1 MAVKKSEL
9 YSSLWESCNQLRGGM
24 DASQYKDYV
33 LVVLFLKYIS
43 DKAKADKDYSLNI
56 PEGCTWEDILA
67 LRYKSNIGERLNEII
82 HQIAEENELTG
93 VIDNADF
100 NDETKLGKGK
110 DKIETLSKL
119 VTAFKKN
126 ALDFSSNRAG
136 DDDILGDAYE
146 YLMKNFASESGKSKG
161 QFYTPGEVSRVMAKV
176 IGIHKDHHENIT
188 IYDPTC
194 GSGSLLLRALSESLH
209 PNNTALFGQE
219 KDINNVGMAKMNM
232 ILHGYEYSE
241 IKQGDT
247 LNNPQFLSSPT
258 TLQTFNY
265 VVANPPFSQKSWLK
279 SAKEN
284 DLFERWGNGVVNSE
298 EGSRTPS
305 SIGVPPEKN
314 GDYAFLLHIIKSMA
328 VTGKGACILPHGVLF
343 RGNAEGEIRKNIVKA
358 GYIKGLIGLPQ
369 NLFYGTGI
377 AACIIILD
385 KQDAAERKGIFMID
399 AKDGFVKDGN
409 MNRLREEDIQR
420 IVDTWEAWVDVPHYA
435 RFVPQEEIEKNDYNL
450 NITRYI
456 EARDTEVVQN
466 IDAHLKGGLPKH
478 DIEQLSDYWEVL
490 PTLKDEL
497 VKEQG
502 NGYYAWA
509 VSREQIDGIIN
520 HNEDYQTQQATLKHH
535 CRTDF
540 MEQWQETIY
549 DLAESSEKPKALI
562 ERMGQSIR
570 NLFGDE
576 NLLVD
581 EYDAYE
587 QLMNYWAETMQDDVY
602 MIMADGWKLNL
613 RPKLKEEKKDKKEK
627 TEKSEKKM
635 VPVVVKSWND
645 LECELLPVEYIVNR
659 FCKSELEVYDELAAS
674 IAFLE
679 NEVDSLMEEND
690 DVFDAKNFEKEKINL
705 ASVKKRAKV
714 TKGEELEH
722 LMEWLDFQSS
732 IKAEKAKLKDA
743 NSKLLSRVKEEYN
756 LLAQNEMRVKNLVKE
771 KWVNAISTRIES
783 ELSRS
788 IEQLKSQ
795 LSAIADRYDQT
806 LPSIDK
812 EVEDYESRVN
822 AHLAQMGFV
831 L

>member
-43 DKAKADKDYSLNI
+43 DKAKADKDYLLNI
-56 PEGCTWEDILA
+56 PEGCFWEDILA

-82 HQIAEENELTG
+82 HQIAEENELSG
-93 VIDNADF
+93 VIDTADF
-100 NDETKLGKGK
+100 NDDAKLGKGK
-110 DKIETLSKL
+110 DKVDTLSKL
-119 VTAFKKN
+119 VTAFTKN

-136 DDDILGDAYE
+136 DDDLLGDAYE

-176 IGIHKDHHENIT
+176 IGIHQDLHENIS

-232 ILHGYEYSE
+232 ILHGYECSD
-241 IKQGDT
+241 IQQGDT

-258 TLQTFNY
+258 ALQTFNY

-284 DLFERWGNGVVNSE
+284 DMFERWGNGVVDME

-328 VTGKGACILPHGVLF
+328 ADGKGACILPHGVLF

-377 AACIIILD
+377 PACIIILD
-385 KQDAAERKGIFMID
+385 KQEASDRKGIFMID

-450 NITRYI
+450 NIPRYI
-456 EARDTEVVQN
+456 EARDTEIVQD

-478 DIEQLSDYWEVL
+478 DIEQLSDYWKAL

-497 VKEQG
+497 VKNQG
-502 NGYYAWA
+502 NGYYTWA

-520 HNEDYQTQQATLKHH
+520 DNEDYQTLQATLKHH

-540 MEQWQETIY
+540 MELWQETIY
-549 DLAESSEKPKALI
+549 GLAESSEKPKDLI

-570 NLFGDE
+570 NLFGE
-576 NLLVD
+576 GNLLVD

-613 RPKLKEEKKDKKEK
+613 RPKLKEDKK
-627 TEKSEKKM
+627 EKKM
-635 VPVVVKSWND
+635 VPVVVKTWND
-645 LECELLPVEYIVNR
+645 LGSDLLPVEYIVNR
-659 FCKSELEVYDELAAS
+659 FCKSELEACDELSAS
-674 IAFLE
+674 IAFME

-705 ASVKKRAKV
+705 ASVKKRVKV

-743 NSKLLSRVKEEYN
+743 NSNLLSRVKEEYE

-788 IEQLKSQ
+788 VEQLKSQ
-795 LSAIADRYDQT
+795 LSAISDRYDQT

-822 AHLAQMGFV
+822 AHLTQMGFV

>member
-43 DKAKADKDYSLNI
+43 DKAKADKDYLLNI
-56 PEGCTWEDILA
+56 PEGCFWEDILA

-82 HQIAEENELTG
+82 HQIAEENDLSG
-93 VIDNADF
+93 VIDTADF
-100 NDETKLGKGK
+100 NDDTKLGKGK
-110 DKIETLSKL
+110 DKVDTLSKL
-119 VTAFKKN
+119 VTAFTKN

-136 DDDILGDAYE
+136 DDDLLGDAYE

-176 IGIHKDHHENIT
+176 IGIHQDLHENIS

-232 ILHGYEYSE
+232 ILHGYECSD
-241 IKQGDT
+241 IQQGDT

-258 TLQTFNY
+258 ALQTFNY

-284 DLFERWGNGVVNSE
+284 DMFERWGNGVVDME

-328 VTGKGACILPHGVLF
+328 ADGKGACILPHGVLF

-377 AACIIILD
+377 PACIIILD
-385 KQDAAERKGIFMID
+385 KQEASDRKGIFMID

-450 NITRYI
+450 NIPRYI
-456 EARDTEVVQN
+456 EARDTEIVQD

-478 DIEQLSDYWEVL
+478 DIEQLSDYWKAL

-497 VKEQG
+497 VKDQG

-520 HNEDYQTQQATLKHH
+520 DNEDYQTQQATLKHH

-570 NLFGDE
+570 NLFGE
-576 NLLVD
+576 GNLLVD

-613 RPKLKEEKKDKKEK
+613 RPKLKEDKKEK
-627 TEKSEKKM
+627 EM
-635 VPVVVKSWND
+635 VPVVVKTWND
-645 LECELLPVEYIVNR
+645 LESDLLPVEYIVNR
-659 FCKSELEVYDELAAS
+659 FCKSELEACDELSAS
-674 IAFLE
+674 IAFME
-679 NEVDSLMEEND
+679 NEVTSLVEEND
-690 DVFDAKNFEKEKINL
+690 DVFDTKNFEKEKVNL

-714 TKGEELEH
+714 TKGEEQARLI
-722 LMEWLDFQSS
+722 EWIELLNS
-732 IKAEKAKLKDA
+732 IKAEKAKLKEA
-743 NSKLLSRVKEEYN
+743 NDKLLSRVKEEYE

-783 ELSRS
+783 ELNCS

-795 LSAIADRYDQT
+795 LSAISDRYDQT

>member
-1 MAVKKSEL
+1 MAVKKSGL

-43 DKAKADKDYSLNI
+43 DKAKADKDYLLNI
-56 PEGCTWEDILA
+56 PEGCFWEDILA

-82 HQIAEENELTG
+82 HQIAEENDLSG
-93 VIDNADF
+93 VIDTADF
-100 NDETKLGKGK
+100 NDDTKLGKGK
-110 DKIETLSKL
+110 DKVDTLSKL
-119 VTAFKKN
+119 VTAFTKN

-136 DDDILGDAYE
+136 DDDLLGDAYE

-176 IGIHKDHHENIT
+176 IGIHQDLHENIS

-232 ILHGYEYSE
+232 ILHGYECSD
-241 IKQGDT
+241 IQQGDT

-258 TLQTFNY
+258 ALQTFNY

-284 DLFERWGNGVVNSE
+284 DMFERWGNGVVDME

-328 VTGKGACILPHGVLF
+328 ADGKGACILPHGVLF

-377 AACIIILD
+377 PACIIILD
-385 KQDAAERKGIFMID
+385 KQEASDRKGIFMID

-450 NITRYI
+450 NIPRYI
-456 EARDTEVVQN
+456 ETRDTEIVQD

-478 DIEQLSDYWEVL
+478 DIEQLSDYWDAL

-497 VKEQG
+497 VKYQG

-520 HNEDYQTQQATLKHH
+520 DNEDYQTQQATLKHH

-570 NLFGDE
+570 NLFGE
-576 NLLVD
+576 GNLLVD

-613 RPKLKEEKKDKKEK
+613 RPKQKEDKK
-627 TEKSEKKM
+627 EKKM
-635 VPVVVKSWND
+635 VPVVVKTWND
-645 LECELLPVEYIVNR
+645 LESDLLPVEYIVNR
-659 FCKSELEVYDELAAS
+659 FCKSELEACDKLSAS
-674 IAFLE
+674 IAFME
-679 NEVDSLMEEND
+679 NEVTSLVEEND
-690 DVFDAKNFEKEKINL
+690 DVFDTKNFEKEKVNL

-714 TKGEELEH
+714 TKGEEQARLI
-722 LMEWLDFQSS
+722 EWLDLQNS
-732 IKAEKAKLKDA
+732 IKAEKAKLKEA
-743 NSKLLSRVKEEYN
+743 NDKLLSCVKEEYE

-788 IEQLKSQ
+788 IEQLNSQ
-795 LSAIADRYDQT
+795 LSAISDRYDQT

>member
-43 DKAKADKDYSLNI
+43 DKAKADKDYLLNI
-56 PEGCTWEDILA
+56 PEGCFWEDILV

-82 HQIAEENELTG
+82 HQIAEENDLSG
-93 VIDNADF
+93 VIDTADF
-100 NDETKLGKGK
+100 NDDTKLGKGK
-110 DKIETLSKL
+110 DKVDTLSKL
-119 VTAFKKN
+119 VTAFTKN

-136 DDDILGDAYE
+136 DDDLLGDAYE

-176 IGIHKDHHENIT
+176 IGIHQDLHENIS

-232 ILHGYEYSE
+232 ILHGYECSD
-241 IKQGDT
+241 IQQGDT

-258 TLQTFNY
+258 ALQTFNY

-284 DLFERWGNGVVNSE
+284 DMFERWGNGVVDME

-328 VTGKGACILPHGVLF
+328 ADGKGACILPHGVLF

-377 AACIIILD
+377 PACIIILD
-385 KQDAAERKGIFMID
+385 KQEASDRKGIFMID

-450 NITRYI
+450 NIPRYI
-456 EARDTEVVQN
+456 EARDTEIVQN
-466 IDAHLKGGLPKH
+466 IEAHLKGGLPKH
-478 DIEQLSDYWEVL
+478 DIDQLSDYWEAL

-497 VKEQG
+497 VKYQG

-520 HNEDYQTQQATLKHH
+520 DNEDYQTQQATLKHH

-549 DLAESSEKPKALI
+549 NLAESSEKPKTLI

-570 NLFGDE
+570 NLFGE
-576 NLLVD
+576 GNLLVD

-613 RPKLKEEKKDKKEK
+613 RPKQKEDKK
-627 TEKSEKKM
+627 EKKM
-635 VPVVVKSWND
+635 VPVVVKTWND
-645 LECELLPVEYIVNR
+645 LESDLLPVEYIVNR
-659 FCKSELEVYDELAAS
+659 FCKSELEACDELSAS
-674 IAFLE
+674 IAFME
-679 NEVDSLMEEND
+679 NEVTSLVEEND
-690 DVFDAKNFEKEKINL
+690 DVFDTKNFEKEKINL

-714 TKGEELEH
+714 TKGEEQEH
-722 LMEWLDFQSS
+722 LMEWIELQNS
-732 IKAEKAKLKDA
+732 IKAEKAKLKEA
-743 NSKLLSRVKEEYN
+743 NDKLLSRVKEEYE
-756 LLAQNEMRVKNLVKE
+756 LLAQNEMKVKNLVKE

-795 LSAIADRYDQT
+795 LSAISERYDQT

-812 EVEDYESRVN
+812 EVEDYEGRVN

>member
-43 DKAKADKDYSLNI
+43 DKAKADKDYLLNI
-56 PEGCTWEDILA
+56 PEGCFWEDILA

-82 HQIAEENELTG
+82 HQIAEENELSG
-93 VIDNADF
+93 VIDTADF
-100 NDETKLGKGK
+100 NDDAKLGKGK
-110 DKIETLSKL
+110 DKVDTLSKL
-119 VTAFKKN
+119 VTAFTKN

-136 DDDILGDAYE
+136 DDDLLGDAYE

-176 IGIHKDHHENIT
+176 IGIHQDLHENIS

-232 ILHGYEYSE
+232 ILHGYECSD
-241 IKQGDT
+241 IQQGDT

-258 TLQTFNY
+258 ALQTFNY

-284 DLFERWGNGVVNSE
+284 DMFERWGNGVVDME

-328 VTGKGACILPHGVLF
+328 ADGKGACILPHGVLF

-377 AACIIILD
+377 PACIIILD
-385 KQDAAERKGIFMID
+385 KQEASDRKGIFMID

-450 NITRYI
+450 NIPRYI
-456 EARDTEVVQN
+456 EARDTEIVQD

-478 DIEQLSDYWEVL
+478 DIEQLSDYWKAL

-497 VKEQG
+497 VKNQG
-502 NGYYAWA
+502 NGYYTWA

-520 HNEDYQTQQATLKHH
+520 DNEDYQTLQATLKHH

-540 MEQWQETIY
+540 MELWQETIY
-549 DLAESSEKPKALI
+549 GLAESSEKPKDLI

-570 NLFGDE
+570 NLFGE
-576 NLLVD
+576 GNLLVD

-613 RPKLKEEKKDKKEK
+613 RPKLKEDKK
-627 TEKSEKKM
+627 EKKM
-635 VPVVVKSWND
+635 VPVVVKTWND
-645 LECELLPVEYIVNR
+645 LESDLLPVEYIVNR
-659 FCKSELEVYDELAAS
+659 FCKSELEACDELSAS
-674 IAFLE
+674 IAFME

-705 ASVKKRAKV
+705 ASVKKRVKV

-743 NSKLLSRVKEEYN
+743 NSNLLSRVKEEYE
-756 LLAQNEMRVKNLVKE
+756 LLAQNKMRVKNLVKE

-788 IEQLKSQ
+788 VEQLKSQ
-795 LSAIADRYDQT
+795 LSAISDRYDQT

-822 AHLAQMGFV
+822 AHLTQMGFV

>member
-43 DKAKADKDYSLNI
+43 DKAKADKDYLLNI
-56 PEGCTWEDILA
+56 PEGCFWEDILA

-82 HQIAEENELTG
+82 HQIAEENELSG
-93 VIDNADF
+93 VIDTADF
-100 NDETKLGKGK
+100 NDDAKLGKGK
-110 DKIETLSKL
+110 DKVDTLSKL
-119 VTAFKKN
+119 VTAFTKN

-136 DDDILGDAYE
+136 DDDLLGDAYE

-176 IGIHKDHHENIT
+176 IGIHLDQHDNIS

-232 ILHGYEYSE
+232 ILHGYECSD
-241 IKQGDT
+241 IQQGDT

-258 TLQTFNY
+258 ALQTFNY

-284 DLFERWGNGVVNSE
+284 DMFERWGNGIVDME

-328 VTGKGACILPHGVLF
+328 ADGKGACILPHGVLF

-377 AACIIILD
+377 PACIIILD
-385 KQDAAERKGIFMID
+385 KQEASDRKGIFMID

-435 RFVPQEEIEKNDYNL
+435 RFVPQKEIVKNDYNL
-450 NITRYI
+450 NIPRYI
-456 EARDTEVVQN
+456 EARDTEIVQN
-466 IDAHLKGGLPKH
+466 IEAHLKGGLPKH
-478 DIEQLSDYWEVL
+478 DIDQLSDYWKAL

-497 VKEQG
+497 VKDQG

-520 HNEDYQTQQATLKHH
+520 DNEDYQTQQATLKHH

-570 NLFGDE
+570 NLFGE
-576 NLLVD
+576 GNLLVD

-613 RPKLKEEKKDKKEK
+613 RPKLKEDKKEK
-627 TEKSEKKM
+627 KI
-635 VPVVVKSWND
+635 VPVVVKTWND
-645 LECELLPVEYIVNR
+645 LESDLLPVEYIVNR
-659 FCKSELEVYDELAAS
+659 FCKSELEAYDELSAS

-679 NEVDSLMEEND
+679 NEVNSLIEEND

-795 LSAIADRYDQT
+795 LSAISDRYDQT

>member
-1 MAVKKSEL
+1 M
-9 YSSLWESCNQLRGGM
+9 
-24 DASQYKDYV
+24 
-33 LVVLFLKYIS
+33 
-43 DKAKADKDYSLNI
+43 
-56 PEGCTWEDILA
+56 
-67 LRYKSNIGERLNEII
+67 
-82 HQIAEENELTG
+82 
-93 VIDNADF
+93 
-100 NDETKLGKGK
+100 
-110 DKIETLSKL
+110 
-119 VTAFKKN
+119 
-126 ALDFSSNRAG
+126 
-136 DDDILGDAYE
+136 
-146 YLMKNFASESGKSKG
+146 
-161 QFYTPGEVSRVMAKV
+161 
-176 IGIHKDHHENIT
+176 
-188 IYDPTC
+188 
-194 GSGSLLLRALSESLH
+194 
-209 PNNTALFGQE
+209 
-219 KDINNVGMAKMNM
+219 
-232 ILHGYEYSE
+232 
-241 IKQGDT
+241 
-247 LNNPQFLSSPT
+247 
-258 TLQTFNY
+258 
-265 VVANPPFSQKSWLK
+265 
-279 SAKEN
+279 
-284 DLFERWGNGVVNSE
+284 FERWGNGVVDME

-328 VTGKGACILPHGVLF
+328 ADGKGACILPHGVLF

-377 AACIIILD
+377 PACIIILD
-385 KQDAAERKGIFMID
+385 KQEASDRKGIFMID

-450 NITRYI
+450 NIPRYI
-456 EARDTEVVQN
+456 EARDTEIVQD

-478 DIEQLSDYWEVL
+478 DIEQLSDYWDAL

-497 VKEQG
+497 VKDQG

-520 HNEDYQTQQATLKHH
+520 DNEDYQTQQATLKHH

-570 NLFGDE
+570 NLFGKG

-613 RPKLKEEKKDKKEK
+613 RPKLKEDKK
-627 TEKSEKKM
+627 EKKM
-635 VPVVVKSWND
+635 VPVVVKIWND
-645 LECELLPVEYIVNR
+645 LESDLLPVEYIVNR
-659 FCKSELEVYDELAAS
+659 FCKSELEACDELSAS
-674 IAFLE
+674 IAFME
-679 NEVDSLMEEND
+679 NEVTSLVEEND
-690 DVFDAKNFEKEKINL
+690 DVFDTKNFEKEKVNL

-714 TKGEELEH
+714 TKGEEQARLI
-722 LMEWLDFQSS
+722 EWIEWQNS
-732 IKAEKAKLKDA
+732 IKAEKAKLKEA
-743 NSKLLSRVKEEYN
+743 NDKLLSRVKEEYE

-795 LSAIADRYDQT
+795 LSAISDRYDQT

>member
-43 DKAKADKDYSLNI
+43 DKAKADKDYLLNI
-56 PEGCTWEDILA
+56 PEGCFWEDILA

-82 HQIAEENELTG
+82 HQIAEENELSG
-93 VIDNADF
+93 VIDTADF
-100 NDETKLGKGK
+100 NDDTKLGKGK
-110 DKIETLSKL
+110 DKIDTLSKL
-119 VTAFKKN
+119 VTAFTKN

-136 DDDILGDAYE
+136 DDDLLGDAYE

-176 IGIHKDHHENIT
+176 IGIHQDLHENIS

-232 ILHGYEYSE
+232 ILHGYECSD
-241 IKQGDT
+241 IQQGDT

-258 TLQTFNY
+258 ALQTFNY

-284 DLFERWGNGVVNSE
+284 DMFERWGNGVVDME

-328 VTGKGACILPHGVLF
+328 ADGKGACILPHGVLF

-377 AACIIILD
+377 PACIIILD
-385 KQDAAERKGIFMID
+385 KQEASDRKGIFMID

-450 NITRYI
+450 NIPRYI
-456 EARDTEVVQN
+456 EARDTEIVQN
-466 IDAHLKGGLPKH
+466 IEAHLKGGLPKH
-478 DIEQLSDYWEVL
+478 DIDQLSDYWEAL

-520 HNEDYQTQQATLKHH
+520 DNEDYQTQQATLKHH

-570 NLFGDE
+570 NLFGE
-576 NLLVD
+576 GNLLVD

-613 RPKLKEEKKDKKEK
+613 RPKQKEDKK
-627 TEKSEKKM
+627 EKKM
-635 VPVVVKSWND
+635 VPVVVKTWND
-645 LECELLPVEYIVNR
+645 LESDLLPVEYIVNR
-659 FCKSELEVYDELAAS
+659 FCKSELEACDELSAS
-674 IAFLE
+674 IAFME
-679 NEVDSLMEEND
+679 NEVTSLVEEND
-690 DVFDAKNFEKEKINL
+690 DVFDTKNFEKEKVNL

-714 TKGEELEH
+714 TKGEEQARLI
-722 LMEWLDFQSS
+722 EWLDLQNS
-732 IKAEKAKLKDA
+732 IKAEKAKLKEA
-743 NSKLLSRVKEEYN
+743 NDKLLSRVKEEYE

-788 IEQLKSQ
+788 IEQLNSQ
-795 LSAIADRYDQT
+795 LSAISDRYDQT

>member
-43 DKAKADKDYSLNI
+43 DKAKGDKDYLLNI
-56 PEGCTWEDILA
+56 PEGCFWEDILA
-67 LRYKSNIGERLNEII
+67 LRNKSNIGERLNEII
-82 HQIAEENELTG
+82 HQIAEENDLSG
-93 VIDNADF
+93 VIDTADF
-100 NDETKLGKGK
+100 NDDTKLGKGK
-110 DKIETLSKL
+110 DKVDTLSKL
-119 VTAFKKN
+119 VTAFTKN

-136 DDDILGDAYE
+136 DDDLLGDAYE

-176 IGIHKDHHENIT
+176 IGIHQDLHENIS

-232 ILHGYEYSE
+232 ILHGYECSD
-241 IKQGDT
+241 IQQGDT

-258 TLQTFNY
+258 ALQTFNY

-284 DLFERWGNGVVNSE
+284 DMFERWGNGVVDME

-328 VTGKGACILPHGVLF
+328 ADGKGACILPHGVLF

-377 AACIIILD
+377 PACIIILD
-385 KQDAAERKGIFMID
+385 KQEASDRKGIFMID

-450 NITRYI
+450 NIPRYI
-456 EARDTEVVQN
+456 EARDTEIVQD

-478 DIEQLSDYWEVL
+478 DIDQLSDYWEAL

-497 VKEQG
+497 VKNQS

-520 HNEDYQTQQATLKHH
+520 DNEDYQTQQATLKHH

-549 DLAESSEKPKALI
+549 DLAESSEKPKTLI

-570 NLFGDE
+570 NLFGE
-576 NLLVD
+576 GNLLVD

-613 RPKLKEEKKDKKEK
+613 RPKQKEDKK
-627 TEKSEKKM
+627 EKKM
-635 VPVVVKSWND
+635 VPVVVKTWND
-645 LECELLPVEYIVNR
+645 LESDLLPVEYIVNR
-659 FCKSELEVYDELAAS
+659 FCKSELEACDELSAS
-674 IAFLE
+674 IAFME
-679 NEVDSLMEEND
+679 NEVASLVEEND
-690 DVFDAKNFEKEKINL
+690 DVFDTKNFDKEKINL

-714 TKGEELEH
+714 TKGEEQEH
-722 LMEWLDFQSS
+722 LMEWIELQNS
-732 IKAEKAKLKDA
+732 IKAEKAKLKEA
-743 NSKLLSRVKEEYN
+743 NDKLLSRVKEEYE

-795 LSAIADRYDQT
+795 LSAISDRYDQT

>member
-43 DKAKADKDYSLNI
+43 DKAKADKDYLLYI
-56 PEGCTWEDILA
+56 PEGCFWEDILA

-82 HQIAEENELTG
+82 HQIAEENDLSG
-93 VIDNADF
+93 VIDTADF
-100 NDETKLGKGK
+100 NDDTKLGKGK
-110 DKIETLSKL
+110 DKVDTLSKL
-119 VTAFKKN
+119 VTAFTKN

-136 DDDILGDAYE
+136 DDDLLGDAYE

-176 IGIHKDHHENIT
+176 IGIHQDLHENIS

-232 ILHGYEYSE
+232 ILHGYECSD
-241 IKQGDT
+241 IQQGDT
-247 LNNPQFLSSPT
+247 LNNPQFLSSPIA
-258 TLQTFNY
+258 LQTFNY

-284 DLFERWGNGVVNSE
+284 DMFERWGNGVVDME

-328 VTGKGACILPHGVLF
+328 ADGKGACILPHGVLF
-343 RGNAEGEIRKNIVKA
+343 RGYAEGEIRKNIVKA

-377 AACIIILD
+377 PACIIILD
-385 KQDAAERKGIFMID
+385 KQEASDRKGIFMID

-450 NITRYI
+450 NIPRYI
-456 EARDTEVVQN
+456 EARDTEIVQD

-478 DIEQLSDYWEVL
+478 DIEQLSDYWEAL

-497 VKEQG
+497 VKDQG

-520 HNEDYQTQQATLKHH
+520 DNEDYQTQQATLKHH

-549 DLAESSEKPKALI
+549 NLAESSEKPKTLI

-570 NLFGDE
+570 NLFGE
-576 NLLVD
+576 GNLLVD

-613 RPKLKEEKKDKKEK
+613 RPKQKEDKK
-627 TEKSEKKM
+627 EKKM
-635 VPVVVKSWND
+635 VPVVVKTWND
-645 LECELLPVEYIVNR
+645 LESDLLPVEYIVNR
-659 FCKSELEVYDELAAS
+659 FCKSELEACDELSAS
-674 IAFLE
+674 IAFME
-679 NEVDSLMEEND
+679 NEVTSLVEEDD
-690 DVFDAKNFEKEKINL
+690 DVFDTKNFEKEKVNL

-714 TKGEELEH
+714 TKGEEQARLI
-722 LMEWLDFQSS
+722 EWIEWQNS
-732 IKAEKAKLKDA
+732 IKAEKAKLKEA
-743 NSKLLSRVKEEYN
+743 NDKLLSRVKEEYD
-756 LLAQNEMRVKNLVKE
+756 LLAQNEMKVKNLVKE

-788 IEQLKSQ
+788 IELLKSQ
-795 LSAIADRYDQT
+795 LSAISDRYDQT

>member
-43 DKAKADKDYSLNI
+43 DKAKADKDYLLNI
-56 PEGCTWEDILA
+56 PEGCFWEDILA

-82 HQIAEENELTG
+82 HQIAEENDLSG
-93 VIDNADF
+93 VIDTADF
-100 NDETKLGKGK
+100 NDDTKLGKGK
-110 DKIETLSKL
+110 DKVDTLSKL
-119 VTAFKKN
+119 VTAFTKN

-136 DDDILGDAYE
+136 DDDLLGDAYE

-176 IGIHKDHHENIT
+176 IGIHQDLHENIS

-232 ILHGYEYSE
+232 ILHGYECSD
-241 IKQGDT
+241 IQQGDT

-258 TLQTFNY
+258 ALQTFNY

-284 DLFERWGNGVVNSE
+284 DMFERWGNGVVDME

-328 VTGKGACILPHGVLF
+328 ADGKGACILPHGVLF

-377 AACIIILD
+377 PACIIILD
-385 KQDAAERKGIFMID
+385 KQEASDRKGIFMID

-450 NITRYI
+450 NIPRYI
-456 EARDTEVVQN
+456 EARDTEIVQN
-466 IDAHLKGGLPKH
+466 IEAHLKGGLPKH
-478 DIEQLSDYWEVL
+478 DIEQLSDYWKAL

-497 VKEQG
+497 VKDQG

-520 HNEDYQTQQATLKHH
+520 DNEDYQTQQATLKHH

-549 DLAESSEKPKALI
+549 GLAESVEKPKALI

-570 NLFGDE
+570 NLFGE
-576 NLLVD
+576 GNLLVD

-613 RPKLKEEKKDKKEK
+613 RPKQKEDKK
-627 TEKSEKKM
+627 EKKM
-635 VPVVVKSWND
+635 VPVVVKTWND
-645 LECELLPVEYIVNR
+645 LESDLLPVEYIVNR
-659 FCKSELEVYDELAAS
+659 FCKSELEACDKLSAS
-674 IAFLE
+674 IAFME
-679 NEVDSLMEEND
+679 NEVTSLVEEND
-690 DVFDAKNFEKEKINL
+690 DVFDTKNFEKEKVNL

-714 TKGEELEH
+714 TKGEEQARLI
-722 LMEWLDFQSS
+722 EWLDLQNS
-732 IKAEKAKLKDA
+732 IKAEKAKLKEA
-743 NSKLLSRVKEEYN
+743 NDKLLSCVKEEYE

-788 IEQLKSQ
+788 IEQLNSQ
-795 LSAIADRYDQT
+795 LSAISDRYDQT

>member
-43 DKAKADKDYSLNI
+43 DKAKADKDYLLNI
-56 PEGCTWEDILA
+56 PEGCFWEDILA

-82 HQIAEENELTG
+82 HQIAEENELSG
-93 VIDNADF
+93 VIDTADF
-100 NDETKLGKGK
+100 NDDAKLGKGK
-110 DKIETLSKL
+110 DKVDTLSKL
-119 VTAFKKN
+119 VTAFTKN

-136 DDDILGDAYE
+136 DDDLLGDAYE

-176 IGIHKDHHENIT
+176 IGIHQDLHENIS

-232 ILHGYEYSE
+232 ILHGYECSD
-241 IKQGDT
+241 IQQGDT

-258 TLQTFNY
+258 ALQTFNY

-284 DLFERWGNGVVNSE
+284 DMFERWGNGVVDME

-328 VTGKGACILPHGVLF
+328 ADGKGACILPHGVLF

-377 AACIIILD
+377 PACIIILD
-385 KQDAAERKGIFMID
+385 KQEASDRKGIFMID

-450 NITRYI
+450 NIPRYI
-456 EARDTEVVQN
+456 EARDTEIVQD

-478 DIEQLSDYWEVL
+478 DIEQLSDYWKAL

-497 VKEQG
+497 VKNQG
-502 NGYYAWA
+502 NGYYTWA

-520 HNEDYQTQQATLKHH
+520 DNEDYQTLQATLKHH

-540 MEQWQETIY
+540 MELWQETIY
-549 DLAESSEKPKALI
+549 GLAESSEKPKDLI

-570 NLFGDE
+570 NLFGE
-576 NLLVD
+576 GNLLVD

-613 RPKLKEEKKDKKEK
+613 RPKLKEDKK
-627 TEKSEKKM
+627 EKKM
-635 VPVVVKSWND
+635 VPVVVKTWND
-645 LECELLPVEYIVNR
+645 LESDLLPVEYIVNR
-659 FCKSELEVYDELAAS
+659 FCKSELEACDELSAS
-674 IAFLE
+674 IAFME

-705 ASVKKRAKV
+705 ASVKKRVKV

-743 NSKLLSRVKEEYN
+743 NSNLLSRVKEEYE

-788 IEQLKSQ
+788 VEQLKSQ
-795 LSAIADRYDQT
+795 LSAISDRYDQT

-822 AHLAQMGFV
+822 THLTQMGFV

>member
-43 DKAKADKDYSLNI
+43 DKAKADKDYLLNI
-56 PEGCTWEDILA
+56 PEGCFWEDILA

-82 HQIAEENELTG
+82 HQIAEENDLSG
-93 VIDNADF
+93 VIDTADF
-100 NDETKLGKGK
+100 NDDTKLGKGK
-110 DKIETLSKL
+110 DKVDTLSKL
-119 VTAFKKN
+119 VTAFTKN

-136 DDDILGDAYE
+136 DDDLLGDAYE

-176 IGIHKDHHENIT
+176 IGIHQDLHENIS

-232 ILHGYEYSE
+232 ILHGYECSD
-241 IKQGDT
+241 IQQGDT

-258 TLQTFNY
+258 ALQTFNY

-284 DLFERWGNGVVNSE
+284 DMFERWGNGVVDME

-328 VTGKGACILPHGVLF
+328 ADGKGACILPHGVLF

-377 AACIIILD
+377 PACIIILD
-385 KQDAAERKGIFMID
+385 KQEASDRKGIFMID

-450 NITRYI
+450 NIPRYI
-456 EARDTEVVQN
+456 EARDTEIVQN
-466 IDAHLKGGLPKH
+466 IEAHLKGGLPKH
-478 DIEQLSDYWEVL
+478 DIDQLSDYWEAL

-520 HNEDYQTQQATLKHH
+520 DNEDYQTQQATLKHH

-570 NLFGDE
+570 NLFGE
-576 NLLVD
+576 GNLLVD

-613 RPKLKEEKKDKKEK
+613 RPKLKEDKK
-627 TEKSEKKM
+627 EKKM
-635 VPVVVKSWND
+635 VPVVVKTWND
-645 LECELLPVEYIVNR
+645 LESDLLPVEYIVNR
-659 FCKSELEVYDELAAS
+659 FCKSELEACDELSAS
-674 IAFLE
+674 IAFME
-679 NEVDSLMEEND
+679 NEVTSLVEEND
-690 DVFDAKNFEKEKINL
+690 DVFDTKNFEKEKVNF

-714 TKGEELEH
+714 TKGEEQARLI
-722 LMEWLDFQSS
+722 EWIEWQNS
-732 IKAEKAKLKDA
+732 IKAEKAKLKEA
-743 NSKLLSRVKEEYN
+743 NDKLLSRVKEEYN

-795 LSAIADRYDQT
+795 LSAISDRYDQT

>member
-43 DKAKADKDYSLNI
+43 DKAKGDKDYLLNI
-56 PEGCTWEDILA
+56 PEGCFWEDILA

-82 HQIAEENELTG
+82 HQIAEENDLSG
-93 VIDNADF
+93 VIDTADF
-100 NDETKLGKGK
+100 NDDTKLGKGK
-110 DKIETLSKL
+110 DKVDTLSKL
-119 VTAFKKN
+119 VTAFTKN

-136 DDDILGDAYE
+136 DDDLLGDAYE

-176 IGIHKDHHENIT
+176 IGIHQDLHENIS

-232 ILHGYEYSE
+232 ILHGYECSD
-241 IKQGDT
+241 IQQGDT

-258 TLQTFNY
+258 ALQTFNY

-284 DLFERWGNGVVNSE
+284 DMFERWGNGVVDME

-328 VTGKGACILPHGVLF
+328 ADGKGACILPHGVLF

-377 AACIIILD
+377 PACIIILD
-385 KQDAAERKGIFMID
+385 KQEASDRKGIFMID

-450 NITRYI
+450 NIPRYI
-456 EARDTEVVQN
+456 EARDTEIVQN
-466 IDAHLKGGLPKH
+466 IEAHLKGGLPKH
-478 DIEQLSDYWEVL
+478 DIEQLSDYWEAL

-497 VKEQG
+497 VKYQG
-502 NGYYAWA
+502 NGYYTWA

-520 HNEDYQTQQATLKHH
+520 DNEDYQTQQATLKHH

-570 NLFGDE
+570 KLFGE
-576 NLLVD
+576 GNLLVD

-587 QLMNYWAETMQDDVY
+587 QLMNYWAETLQDDVY

-613 RPKLKEEKKDKKEK
+613 RPKLKEDKK
-627 TEKSEKKM
+627 EKKM
-635 VPVVVKSWND
+635 VPVVVKTWND
-645 LECELLPVEYIVNR
+645 LESDLLPVEYIVNR
-659 FCKSELEVYDELAAS
+659 FCKSELDACDELSAS
-674 IAFLE
+674 IAFME
-679 NEVDSLMEEND
+679 NEVTSLVEEND
-690 DVFDAKNFEKEKINL
+690 DVFDTKNFEKEKVNL

-714 TKGEELEH
+714 TKGEEQARLI
-722 LMEWLDFQSS
+722 EWIEWQNS

-756 LLAQNEMRVKNLVKE
+756 LLSQNEMRVKNLVKE

-795 LSAIADRYDQT
+795 LSAISDRYDQT

>member
-43 DKAKADKDYSLNI
+43 DKAKADKDYLLNI
-56 PEGCTWEDILA
+56 PEGCFWEDILA

-82 HQIAEENELTG
+82 HQIAEENDLSG
-93 VIDNADF
+93 VIDTADF
-100 NDETKLGKGK
+100 NDDTKLGKGK
-110 DKIETLSKL
+110 DKVDTLSKL
-119 VTAFKKN
+119 VTAFTKN

-136 DDDILGDAYE
+136 DDDLLGDAYE

-176 IGIHKDHHENIT
+176 IGIHQDLHENIS

-232 ILHGYEYSE
+232 ILHGYECSD
-241 IKQGDT
+241 IQQGDT

-258 TLQTFNY
+258 ALQTFNY

-284 DLFERWGNGVVNSE
+284 DMFERWGNGVVDME

-328 VTGKGACILPHGVLF
+328 ADGKGACILPHGVLF
-343 RGNAEGEIRKNIVKA
+343 RGYAEGEIRKNIVKA

-377 AACIIILD
+377 PACIIILD
-385 KQDAAERKGIFMID
+385 KQEASDRKGIFMID

-450 NITRYI
+450 NIPRYI
-456 EARDTEVVQN
+456 EARDTEIVQN
-466 IDAHLKGGLPKH
+466 IEAHLKGGLPKH
-478 DIEQLSDYWEVL
+478 DIDQLSDYWEAL

-497 VKEQG
+497 VKNQS

-520 HNEDYQTQQATLKHH
+520 DNEDYQTQQATLKHH

-549 DLAESSEKPKALI
+549 DLAESSEKPKTLI

-570 NLFGDE
+570 NLFGE
-576 NLLVD
+576 GNLLVD

-613 RPKLKEEKKDKKEK
+613 RPKQKEDKK
-627 TEKSEKKM
+627 EKKM
-635 VPVVVKSWND
+635 VPVVVKTWND
-645 LECELLPVEYIVNR
+645 LESDLLPVEYIVNR
-659 FCKSELEVYDELAAS
+659 FCKSELEACDELSAS
-674 IAFLE
+674 IAFME
-679 NEVDSLMEEND
+679 NEVTSLVEEND
-690 DVFDAKNFEKEKINL
+690 DVFDTKNFEKEKVNL

-714 TKGEELEH
+714 TKGEEQARLI
-722 LMEWLDFQSS
+722 EWIEWQNS
-732 IKAEKAKLKDA
+732 IKAEKAKLKEA
-743 NSKLLSRVKEEYN
+743 NDKLLSRVKEEYD
-756 LLAQNEMRVKNLVKE
+756 LLAQNEMKVKNLVKE

-788 IEQLKSQ
+788 IELLKSQ
-795 LSAIADRYDQT
+795 LSAISDRYDQT

>member
-43 DKAKADKDYSLNI
+43 DKAKADKDYLLNI
-56 PEGCTWEDILA
+56 PEGCFWEDILA

-82 HQIAEENELTG
+82 HQIAEENDLSG
-93 VIDNADF
+93 VIDTADF
-100 NDETKLGKGK
+100 NDDTKLGKGK
-110 DKIETLSKL
+110 DKVDTLSKL
-119 VTAFKKN
+119 VTAFTKN

-136 DDDILGDAYE
+136 DDDLLGDAYE

-176 IGIHKDHHENIT
+176 IGIHQDLHENIS

-232 ILHGYEYSE
+232 ILHGYECSD
-241 IKQGDT
+241 IQQGDT

-258 TLQTFNY
+258 ALQTFNY

-284 DLFERWGNGVVNSE
+284 DMFERWGNGVVDME

-328 VTGKGACILPHGVLF
+328 ADGKGACILPHGVLF
-343 RGNAEGEIRKNIVKA
+343 RGYAEGEIRKNIVKA

-377 AACIIILD
+377 PACIIILD
-385 KQDAAERKGIFMID
+385 KQEASDRKGIFMID

-450 NITRYI
+450 NIPRYI
-456 EARDTEVVQN
+456 EARDTEIVQD

-478 DIEQLSDYWEVL
+478 DIEQLSDYWEAL

-497 VKEQG
+497 VKNQS

-520 HNEDYQTQQATLKHH
+520 DNEDYQTQQATLKHH

-549 DLAESSEKPKALI
+549 DLAESSEKPKTLI

-570 NLFGDE
+570 NLFGE
-576 NLLVD
+576 GNLLVD

-613 RPKLKEEKKDKKEK
+613 RPKQKEDKK
-627 TEKSEKKM
+627 EKKM
-635 VPVVVKSWND
+635 VPVVVKTWND
-645 LECELLPVEYIVNR
+645 LESDLLPVEYIVNR
-659 FCKSELEVYDELAAS
+659 FCKSELEACDELSAS
-674 IAFLE
+674 IAFME
-679 NEVDSLMEEND
+679 NEVTSLVEEND
-690 DVFDAKNFEKEKINL
+690 DVFDTKNFEKEKVNL

-714 TKGEELEH
+714 TKGEEQARLI
-722 LMEWLDFQSS
+722 EWIEWQNS
-732 IKAEKAKLKDA
+732 IKAEKAKLKEA
-743 NSKLLSRVKEEYN
+743 NDKLLSRVKEEYD
-756 LLAQNEMRVKNLVKE
+756 LLAQNEMKVKNLVKE

-788 IEQLKSQ
+788 IELLKSQ
-795 LSAIADRYDQT
+795 LSAISDRYDQT

>member
-43 DKAKADKDYSLNI
+43 DKAKADKDYLLNI
-56 PEGCTWEDILA
+56 PEGCFWEDILV

-82 HQIAEENELTG
+82 HQIAEENDLSG
-93 VIDNADF
+93 VIDTADF
-100 NDETKLGKGK
+100 NDDTKLGKGK
-110 DKIETLSKL
+110 DKVDTLSKL
-119 VTAFKKN
+119 VTAFTKN

-136 DDDILGDAYE
+136 DDDLLGDAYE

-176 IGIHKDHHENIT
+176 IGIHQDLHENIS

-232 ILHGYEYSE
+232 ILHGYECSD
-241 IKQGDT
+241 IQQGDT

-258 TLQTFNY
+258 ALQTFNY

-284 DLFERWGNGVVNSE
+284 DMFERWGNGVVDME

-328 VTGKGACILPHGVLF
+328 ADGKGACILPHGVLF
-343 RGNAEGEIRKNIVKA
+343 RGYAEGEIRKNIVKA

-377 AACIIILD
+377 PACIIILD
-385 KQDAAERKGIFMID
+385 KQEASDRKGIFMID

-450 NITRYI
+450 NIPRYI
-456 EARDTEVVQN
+456 EARDTEIVQN
-466 IDAHLKGGLPKH
+466 IEAHLKGGLPKH
-478 DIEQLSDYWEVL
+478 DIDQLSDYWEAL

-497 VKEQG
+497 VKYQG

-520 HNEDYQTQQATLKHH
+520 DNEDYQTQQATLKHH

-549 DLAESSEKPKALI
+549 NLAESSEKPKTLI

-570 NLFGDE
+570 NLFGE
-576 NLLVD
+576 GNLLVD

-613 RPKLKEEKKDKKEK
+613 RPKQKEDKK
-627 TEKSEKKM
+627 EKKM
-635 VPVVVKSWND
+635 VPVVVKTWND
-645 LECELLPVEYIVNR
+645 LESDLLPVEYIVNR
-659 FCKSELEVYDELAAS
+659 FCKSELEACDELSAS
-674 IAFLE
+674 IAFME
-679 NEVDSLMEEND
+679 NEVTSLVEEND
-690 DVFDAKNFEKEKINL
+690 DVFDTKNFEKEKINL

-714 TKGEELEH
+714 TKGEEQEH
-722 LMEWLDFQSS
+722 LREWIELQNS
-732 IKAEKAKLKDA
+732 IKAEKAKLKEA
-743 NSKLLSRVKEEYN
+743 NDKLLSRVKEEYE

-795 LSAIADRYDQT
+795 LSAISDRYDQT

>member
-43 DKAKADKDYSLNI
+43 DKAKADKDYLLNI
-56 PEGCTWEDILA
+56 PEGCFWEDILV

-82 HQIAEENELTG
+82 HQIAEENDLSG
-93 VIDNADF
+93 VIDTADF
-100 NDETKLGKGK
+100 NDDTKLGKGK
-110 DKIETLSKL
+110 DKVDTLSKL
-119 VTAFKKN
+119 VTAFTKN

-136 DDDILGDAYE
+136 DDDLLGDAYE

-176 IGIHKDHHENIT
+176 IGIHQDLHENIS

-232 ILHGYEYSE
+232 ILHGYECSD
-241 IKQGDT
+241 IQQGDT

-258 TLQTFNY
+258 ALQTFNY

-284 DLFERWGNGVVNSE
+284 DMFERWGNGVVDME

-328 VTGKGACILPHGVLF
+328 ADGKGACILPHGVLF

-377 AACIIILD
+377 PACIIILD
-385 KQDAAERKGIFMID
+385 KQEASDRKGIFMID

-450 NITRYI
+450 NIPRYI
-456 EARDTEVVQN
+456 KARDTEIVQN
-466 IDAHLKGGLPKH
+466 IEAHLKGGLPKH
-478 DIEQLSDYWEVL
+478 DIDQLSDYWEAL

-497 VKEQG
+497 VKYQG

-520 HNEDYQTQQATLKHH
+520 DNEDYQTQQATLKHH

-549 DLAESSEKPKALI
+549 NLAESSEKPKTLI

-570 NLFGDE
+570 NLFGE
-576 NLLVD
+576 GNLLVD

-613 RPKLKEEKKDKKEK
+613 RPKQKEDKK
-627 TEKSEKKM
+627 EKKM
-635 VPVVVKSWND
+635 VPVVVKTWND
-645 LECELLPVEYIVNR
+645 LESDLLPVEYIVNR
-659 FCKSELEVYDELAAS
+659 FCKSELEACDELSAS
-674 IAFLE
+674 IAFME
-679 NEVDSLMEEND
+679 NEVTSLVEEND
-690 DVFDAKNFEKEKINL
+690 DVFDTKNFEKEKINL

-714 TKGEELEH
+714 TKGEEQEH
-722 LMEWLDFQSS
+722 LMEWIELQNS
-732 IKAEKAKLKDA
+732 IKAEKAKLKEA
-743 NSKLLSRVKEEYN
+743 NDKLLSRVKEEYE
-756 LLAQNEMRVKNLVKE
+756 LLAQNEMKVKNLVKE

-795 LSAIADRYDQT
+795 LSAISDRYDQT

>member
-43 DKAKADKDYSLNI
+43 DKAKADKDYLLNI
-56 PEGCTWEDILA
+56 PEGCFWEDILA

-82 HQIAEENELTG
+82 HQIAEENELSG
-93 VIDNADF
+93 VIDTADF
-100 NDETKLGKGK
+100 NDDAKLGKGK
-110 DKIETLSKL
+110 DKVDTLSKL
-119 VTAFKKN
+119 VTAFTKN

-136 DDDILGDAYE
+136 DDDLLGDAYE

-176 IGIHKDHHENIT
+176 IGIHQDLHENIS

-232 ILHGYEYSE
+232 ILHGYECSD
-241 IKQGDT
+241 IQQGDT

-258 TLQTFNY
+258 ALQTFNY

-284 DLFERWGNGVVNSE
+284 DMFERWGNGVVDME

-328 VTGKGACILPHGVLF
+328 ADGKGACILPHGVLF

-377 AACIIILD
+377 PACIIILD
-385 KQDAAERKGIFMID
+385 KQEASDRKGIFMID

-450 NITRYI
+450 NIPRYI
-456 EARDTEVVQN
+456 EARDTEIVQD

-478 DIEQLSDYWEVL
+478 DIEQLSDYWKAL

-497 VKEQG
+497 VKNQG
-502 NGYYAWA
+502 NGYYTWA

-520 HNEDYQTQQATLKHH
+520 DNEDYQTLQATLKHH

-540 MEQWQETIY
+540 MELWQETIY
-549 DLAESSEKPKALI
+549 GLAESSEKPKDLI

-570 NLFGDE
+570 NLFGE
-576 NLLVD
+576 GNLLVD

-613 RPKLKEEKKDKKEK
+613 RPKLKEDKK
-627 TEKSEKKM
+627 EKKM
-635 VPVVVKSWND
+635 VPVVVKTWND
-645 LECELLPVEYIVNR
+645 LESDLLPVEYIVNR
-659 FCKSELEVYDELAAS
+659 FCKSELEACDELSAS
-674 IAFLE
+674 IAFME

-705 ASVKKRAKV
+705 ASVKKRVKV

-743 NSKLLSRVKEEYN
+743 NSNLLSRVKEEYE

-788 IEQLKSQ
+788 VEQLKSQ
-795 LSAIADRYDQT
+795 LSAISDRYVQT

-822 AHLAQMGFV
+822 AHLTQMGFV

>member
-43 DKAKADKDYSLNI
+43 DKAKADKDYLLYI
-56 PEGCTWEDILA
+56 PEGCFWEDILA

-82 HQIAEENELTG
+82 HQIAEENELSG
-93 VIDNADF
+93 VIDTADF
-100 NDETKLGKGK
+100 NDDAKLGKGK
-110 DKIETLSKL
+110 DKVDTLSKL
-119 VTAFKKN
+119 VTAFTKN

-136 DDDILGDAYE
+136 DDDLLGDAYE

-176 IGIHKDHHENIT
+176 IGIHQDQHDNIS

-232 ILHGYEYSE
+232 ILHGYECSD
-241 IKQGDT
+241 IQQGDT

-258 TLQTFNY
+258 ALQTFNY

-284 DLFERWGNGVVNSE
+284 DMFERWGNGVVDLE

-328 VTGKGACILPHGVLF
+328 ADGKGACILPHGVLF

-377 AACIIILD
+377 PACIIILD
-385 KQDAAERKGIFMID
+385 KQEASDRKGIFMID

-450 NITRYI
+450 NIPRYI
-456 EARDTEVVQN
+456 EARDTEIVQN
-466 IDAHLKGGLPKH
+466 IEAHLKGGLPKH
-478 DIEQLSDYWEVL
+478 DIEQLSDYWEAL

-497 VKEQG
+497 VKDQG

-520 HNEDYQTQQATLKHH
+520 DNEDYQTQQATLKHH

-570 NLFGDE
+570 NLFGE
-576 NLLVD
+576 GNLLVD

-613 RPKLKEEKKDKKEK
+613 RPKQKEDKK
-627 TEKSEKKM
+627 EKKM
-635 VPVVVKSWND
+635 VPVVVKTWND
-645 LECELLPVEYIVNR
+645 LESDLLPVEYIVNR
-659 FCKSELEVYDELAAS
+659 FCKSELEACEELSAS
-674 IAFLE
+674 IAFME
-679 NEVDSLMEEND
+679 NEVANLVEEND

>member
-43 DKAKADKDYSLNI
+43 DKAKADKDYLLNI
-56 PEGCTWEDILA
+56 PEGCFWEDILA

-82 HQIAEENELTG
+82 HQIAEENDLSG
-93 VIDNADF
+93 VIDTADF
-100 NDETKLGKGK
+100 NDDTKLGKGK
-110 DKIETLSKL
+110 DKVDTLSKL
-119 VTAFKKN
+119 VTAFTKN

-136 DDDILGDAYE
+136 DDDLLGDAYE

-176 IGIHKDHHENIT
+176 IGIHQDLHENIS

-232 ILHGYEYSE
+232 ILHGYECSD
-241 IKQGDT
+241 IQQGDT

-258 TLQTFNY
+258 ALQTFNY

-284 DLFERWGNGVVNSE
+284 DMFERWGNGVVDME

-328 VTGKGACILPHGVLF
+328 ADGKGACILPHGVLF

-377 AACIIILD
+377 PACIIILD
-385 KQDAAERKGIFMID
+385 KQEASDRKGIFMID

-409 MNRLREEDIQR
+409 MNHLREEDIQR

-450 NITRYI
+450 NIPRYI
-456 EARDTEVVQN
+456 EARDTEIVQN
-466 IDAHLKGGLPKH
+466 IEAHLKGGLPKH
-478 DIEQLSDYWEVL
+478 DIDQLSDYWEAL

-497 VKEQG
+497 VKYQG

-520 HNEDYQTQQATLKHH
+520 DNEDYQTQQATLKHH

-549 DLAESSEKPKALI
+549 NLAESSEKPKTLI

-570 NLFGDE
+570 NLFGE
-576 NLLVD
+576 GNLLVD

-613 RPKLKEEKKDKKEK
+613 RPKQKEDKK
-627 TEKSEKKM
+627 EKKM
-635 VPVVVKSWND
+635 VPVVVKTWND
-645 LECELLPVEYIVNR
+645 LESDLLPVEYIVNR
-659 FCKSELEVYDELAAS
+659 FCKSELEACDELSAS
-674 IAFLE
+674 IAFME
-679 NEVDSLMEEND
+679 NEVTSLVEEND
-690 DVFDAKNFEKEKINL
+690 DVFDTKNFEKEKINL

-714 TKGEELEH
+714 TKGEEQEH
-722 LMEWLDFQSS
+722 LMEWIELQNS
-732 IKAEKAKLKDA
+732 IKAEKAKLKEA
-743 NSKLLSRVKEEYN
+743 NDKLLSRVKEEYE

-795 LSAIADRYDQT
+795 LSAISDRYDQT

-822 AHLAQMGFV
+822 AHLTQMGFV

>member
-43 DKAKADKDYSLNI
+43 DKAKADKDYLLNI
-56 PEGCTWEDILA
+56 PEGCFWEDILA

-82 HQIAEENELTG
+82 HQIAEENELSG
-93 VIDNADF
+93 VIDTADF
-100 NDETKLGKGK
+100 NDDAKLGKGK
-110 DKIETLSKL
+110 DKVDTLSKL
-119 VTAFKKN
+119 VTAFTKN

-136 DDDILGDAYE
+136 DDDLLGDAYE

-176 IGIHKDHHENIT
+176 IGIHQDLHENIS

-232 ILHGYEYSE
+232 ILHGYECSD
-241 IKQGDT
+241 IQQGDT

-258 TLQTFNY
+258 ALQTFNY

-284 DLFERWGNGVVNSE
+284 DMFERWGNGVVDME

-328 VTGKGACILPHGVLF
+328 ADGKGACILPHGVLF

-377 AACIIILD
+377 PACIIILD
-385 KQDAAERKGIFMID
+385 KQEASDRKGIFMID

-450 NITRYI
+450 NIPRYI
-456 EARDTEVVQN
+456 EARDTEIVQD

-478 DIEQLSDYWEVL
+478 DIEQLSDYWKAL

-497 VKEQG
+497 VKNQG
-502 NGYYAWA
+502 NGYYTWA

-520 HNEDYQTQQATLKHH
+520 DNEDYQTLQATLKHH

-540 MEQWQETIY
+540 MELWQETIY
-549 DLAESSEKPKALI
+549 GLAESSEKPKDLI

-570 NLFGDE
+570 NLFGE
-576 NLLVD
+576 GNLLVD

-613 RPKLKEEKKDKKEK
+613 RPKLKEDKK
-627 TEKSEKKM
+627 EKKM
-635 VPVVVKSWND
+635 VPVVVKTWND
-645 LECELLPVEYIVNR
+645 LESDLLPVEYIVNR
-659 FCKSELEVYDELAAS
+659 FCKSELEAYDELAAS

-705 ASVKKRAKV
+705 ASVKKRVKV

-743 NSKLLSRVKEEYN
+743 NSNLLSRVKEEYE

-795 LSAIADRYDQT
+795 LSAISDRYDQT

-822 AHLAQMGFV
+822 AHLTQMGFV

>member
-43 DKAKADKDYSLNI
+43 DKAKADKDYLLNI
-56 PEGCTWEDILA
+56 PEGCFWEDILA

-82 HQIAEENELTG
+82 HQIAEENDLSG
-93 VIDNADF
+93 VIDTADF
-100 NDETKLGKGK
+100 NDDTKLGKGK
-110 DKIETLSKL
+110 DKVDTLSKL
-119 VTAFKKN
+119 VTAFTKN

-136 DDDILGDAYE
+136 DDDLLGDAYE

-176 IGIHKDHHENIT
+176 IGIHQDLHENIS

-232 ILHGYEYSE
+232 ILHGYECSD
-241 IKQGDT
+241 IQQGDT

-258 TLQTFNY
+258 ALQTFNY

-284 DLFERWGNGVVNSE
+284 DMFERWGNGVVDME

-328 VTGKGACILPHGVLF
+328 ADGKGACILPHGVLF

-377 AACIIILD
+377 PACIIILD
-385 KQDAAERKGIFMID
+385 KQEASDRKGIFMID

-450 NITRYI
+450 NIPRYI
-456 EARDTEVVQN
+456 EARDTEIVQN
-466 IDAHLKGGLPKH
+466 IEAHLKGGLPKH
-478 DIEQLSDYWEVL
+478 DIDQLSDYWEAL

-497 VKEQG
+497 VKDQG

-520 HNEDYQTQQATLKHH
+520 DNEDYQTQQATLKHH

-549 DLAESSEKPKALI
+549 GLAESSEKPKTLI

-570 NLFGDE
+570 NLFGKG

-581 EYDAYE
+581 EYDAFE

-613 RPKLKEEKKDKKEK
+613 RPKQKEDKK
-627 TEKSEKKM
+627 EKKM
-635 VPVVVKSWND
+635 VPVVVKTWND
-645 LECELLPVEYIVNR
+645 FESDLLPVEYIVNR
-659 FCKSELEVYDELAAS
+659 FCKSELDACDELSAS
-674 IAFLE
+674 IAFLQ

-714 TKGEELEH
+714 TKGEEQEH
-722 LMEWLDFQSS
+722 LMEWLDLQSS
-732 IKAEKAKLKDA
+732 IKAEKAKLKEA
-743 NSKLLSRVKEEYN
+743 NGKLLSRVKEEYN
-756 LLAQNEMRVKNLVKE
+756 LLAQNEMKVKNLVKE

-795 LSAIADRYDQT
+795 LSAISDRYDQT

>member
-43 DKAKADKDYSLNI
+43 DKAKADKDYLLNI
-56 PEGCTWEDILA
+56 PEGCFWEDILV

-82 HQIAEENELTG
+82 HQIAEENDLSG
-93 VIDNADF
+93 VIDTADF
-100 NDETKLGKGK
+100 NDDTKLGKGK
-110 DKIETLSKL
+110 DKVDTLSKL
-119 VTAFKKN
+119 VTAFTKN

-136 DDDILGDAYE
+136 DDDLLGDAYE

-176 IGIHKDHHENIT
+176 IGIHQDLHENIS

-232 ILHGYEYSE
+232 ILHGYECSD
-241 IKQGDT
+241 IQQGDT

-258 TLQTFNY
+258 ALQTFNY

-284 DLFERWGNGVVNSE
+284 DMFERWGNGVVDME

-328 VTGKGACILPHGVLF
+328 ADGKGACILPHGVLF
-343 RGNAEGEIRKNIVKA
+343 RGYAEGEIRKNIVKA

-377 AACIIILD
+377 PACIIILD
-385 KQDAAERKGIFMID
+385 KQEASDRKGIFMID

-450 NITRYI
+450 NIPRYI
-456 EARDTEVVQN
+456 EARDTEIVQN
-466 IDAHLKGGLPKH
+466 IEAHLKGGLPKH
-478 DIEQLSDYWEVL
+478 DIDQLSDYWEAL

-497 VKEQG
+497 VKYQG

-520 HNEDYQTQQATLKHH
+520 DNEDYQTQQATLKHH

-549 DLAESSEKPKALI
+549 NLAESSEKPKTLI

-570 NLFGDE
+570 NLFGE
-576 NLLVD
+576 GNLLVD

-613 RPKLKEEKKDKKEK
+613 RPKQKEDKK
-627 TEKSEKKM
+627 EKKM
-635 VPVVVKSWND
+635 VPVVVKTWND
-645 LECELLPVEYIVNR
+645 LESDLLPVEYIVNR
-659 FCKSELEVYDELAAS
+659 FCKSELEACDELSAS
-674 IAFLE
+674 IAFME
-679 NEVDSLMEEND
+679 NEVTSLVEEND
-690 DVFDAKNFEKEKINL
+690 DVFDTKNFEKEKINL

-714 TKGEELEH
+714 TKGEEQEH
-722 LMEWLDFQSS
+722 LREWIELQNS
-732 IKAEKAKLKDA
+732 IKAEKAKLKEA
-743 NSKLLSRVKEEYN
+743 NDKLLSRVKEEYE

-795 LSAIADRYDQT
+795 LSAISERYDQT

>member
-43 DKAKADKDYSLNI
+43 DKAKADKDYLLNI
-56 PEGCTWEDILA
+56 PEGCFWEDILA

-82 HQIAEENELTG
+82 HQIAEENDLSG
-93 VIDNADF
+93 VIDTADF
-100 NDETKLGKGK
+100 NDDTKLGKGK
-110 DKIETLSKL
+110 DKVDTLSKL
-119 VTAFKKN
+119 VTAFTKN

-136 DDDILGDAYE
+136 DDDLLGDAYE

-176 IGIHKDHHENIT
+176 IGIHQDLHENIS

-232 ILHGYEYSE
+232 ILHGYECSD
-241 IKQGDT
+241 IQQGDT

-258 TLQTFNY
+258 ALQTFNY

-284 DLFERWGNGVVNSE
+284 DMFERWGNGVVDME

-328 VTGKGACILPHGVLF
+328 ADGKGACILPHGVLF

-377 AACIIILD
+377 PACIIILD
-385 KQDAAERKGIFMID
+385 KQEASDRKGIFMID

-450 NITRYI
+450 NIPRYI
-456 EARDTEVVQN
+456 EARDTEIVQN
-466 IDAHLKGGLPKH
+466 IEAHLKGGLPKH
-478 DIEQLSDYWEVL
+478 DIDQLSNYWEAL

-497 VKEQG
+497 VKDQG

-520 HNEDYQTQQATLKHH
+520 DNEDYQTQQATLKHH

-549 DLAESSEKPKALI
+549 GLAESSEKPKTLI

-570 NLFGDE
+570 NLFGKG

-581 EYDAYE
+581 EYDAFE

-613 RPKLKEEKKDKKEK
+613 RPKQKEDKK
-627 TEKSEKKM
+627 EKKM
-635 VPVVVKSWND
+635 VPVVVKTWND
-645 LECELLPVEYIVNR
+645 FESDLLPVEYIVNR
-659 FCKSELEVYDELAAS
+659 FCKSELDACDELSAS
-674 IAFLE
+674 IAFLQ

-714 TKGEELEH
+714 TKGEEQEH
-722 LMEWLDFQSS
+722 LMEWLDLQSS
-732 IKAEKAKLKDA
+732 IKAEKAKLKEA
-743 NSKLLSRVKEEYN
+743 NGKLLSRVKEEYN
-756 LLAQNEMRVKNLVKE
+756 LLAQNEMKVKNLVKE

-795 LSAIADRYDQT
+795 LSAISDRYDQT

>member
-43 DKAKADKDYSLNI
+43 DKAKADKDYLLYI
-56 PEGCTWEDILA
+56 PEGCFWEDILA

-82 HQIAEENELTG
+82 HQIAEENDLSG
-93 VIDNADF
+93 VIDTADF
-100 NDETKLGKGK
+100 NDDTKLGKGK
-110 DKIETLSKL
+110 DKVDTLSKL
-119 VTAFKKN
+119 VTAFTKN

-136 DDDILGDAYE
+136 DDDLLGDAYE

-176 IGIHKDHHENIT
+176 IGIHQDLHENIS

-232 ILHGYEYSE
+232 ILHGYECSD
-241 IKQGDT
+241 IQQGDT

-258 TLQTFNY
+258 ALQTFNY

-284 DLFERWGNGVVNSE
+284 DMFERWGNGVVDME

-328 VTGKGACILPHGVLF
+328 ADGKGACILPHGVLF
-343 RGNAEGEIRKNIVKA
+343 RGYAEGEIRKNIVKA

-377 AACIIILD
+377 PACIIILD
-385 KQDAAERKGIFMID
+385 KQEASDRKGIFMID

-450 NITRYI
+450 NIPRYI
-456 EARDTEVVQN
+456 EARDTEIVQN
-466 IDAHLKGGLPKH
+466 IEAHLKGGLPKH
-478 DIEQLSDYWEVL
+478 DIDQLSDYWEAL

-497 VKEQG
+497 VKYQG

-520 HNEDYQTQQATLKHH
+520 DNEDYQTQQATLKHH

-549 DLAESSEKPKALI
+549 NLAESSEKPKTLI

-570 NLFGDE
+570 NLFGE
-576 NLLVD
+576 GNLLVD

-613 RPKLKEEKKDKKEK
+613 RPKQKEDKK
-627 TEKSEKKM
+627 EKKM
-635 VPVVVKSWND
+635 VPVVVKTWND
-645 LECELLPVEYIVNR
+645 LESDLLPVEYIVNR
-659 FCKSELEVYDELAAS
+659 FCKSELEACDELSAS
-674 IAFLE
+674 IAFME
-679 NEVDSLMEEND
+679 NEVTSLVEEND
-690 DVFDAKNFEKEKINL
+690 DVFDTKNFEKEKINL

-714 TKGEELEH
+714 TKGEEQEH
-722 LMEWLDFQSS
+722 LMEWIELQNS
-732 IKAEKAKLKDA
+732 IKAEKAKLKEA
-743 NSKLLSRVKEEYN
+743 NDKLLSRVKEEYE

-795 LSAIADRYDQT
+795 LSAISDRYDQT

-822 AHLAQMGFV
+822 AHLTQMGFV

>member
-43 DKAKADKDYSLNI
+43 DKAKADKDYLLNI
-56 PEGCTWEDILA
+56 PEGCFWEDILA

-82 HQIAEENELTG
+82 HQIAEENDLSG
-93 VIDNADF
+93 VIDTADF
-100 NDETKLGKGK
+100 NDDTKLGKGK
-110 DKIETLSKL
+110 DKVDTLSKL
-119 VTAFKKN
+119 VTAFTKN

-136 DDDILGDAYE
+136 DDDLLGDAYE

-176 IGIHKDHHENIT
+176 IGIHQDLHENIS

-232 ILHGYEYSE
+232 ILHGYECSD
-241 IKQGDT
+241 IQQGDT

-258 TLQTFNY
+258 ALQTFNY

-284 DLFERWGNGVVNSE
+284 DMFERWGNGVVDME

-328 VTGKGACILPHGVLF
+328 ADGKGACILPHGVLF

-377 AACIIILD
+377 PACIIILD
-385 KQDAAERKGIFMID
+385 KQEASDRKGIFMID

-450 NITRYI
+450 NIPRYI
-456 EARDTEVVQN
+456 KARDTEIVQN
-466 IDAHLKGGLPKH
+466 IEAHLKGGLPKH
-478 DIEQLSDYWEVL
+478 DIDQLSDYWEAL

-497 VKEQG
+497 VKDQG

-520 HNEDYQTQQATLKHH
+520 DNEDYQTQQATLKHH

-549 DLAESSEKPKALI
+549 NLAESSEKPKTLI

-570 NLFGDE
+570 NLFGE
-576 NLLVD
+576 GNLLVD

-613 RPKLKEEKKDKKEK
+613 RPKQKEDKK
-627 TEKSEKKM
+627 EKKM
-635 VPVVVKSWND
+635 VPVVVKTWND
-645 LECELLPVEYIVNR
+645 LESDLLPVEYIVNR
-659 FCKSELEVYDELAAS
+659 FCKSELEACDELSAS
-674 IAFLE
+674 IAFME
-679 NEVDSLMEEND
+679 NEVTSLVEEND
-690 DVFDAKNFEKEKINL
+690 DVFDTKNFEKEKINL

-714 TKGEELEH
+714 TKGEEQEH
-722 LMEWLDFQSS
+722 LMEWIELQNS
-732 IKAEKAKLKDA
+732 IKAEKAKLKEA
-743 NSKLLSRVKEEYN
+743 NDKLLSRVKEEYE
-756 LLAQNEMRVKNLVKE
+756 LLAQNEMKVKNLVKE

-795 LSAIADRYDQT
+795 LSAISERYDQT

>member
-43 DKAKADKDYSLNI
+43 DKAKADKDYLLNI
-56 PEGCTWEDILA
+56 PEGCFWEDILA

-82 HQIAEENELTG
+82 HQIAEENDLSG
-93 VIDNADF
+93 VIDTADF
-100 NDETKLGKGK
+100 NDDTKLGKGK
-110 DKIETLSKL
+110 DKVDTLSKL
-119 VTAFKKN
+119 VTAFTKN

-136 DDDILGDAYE
+136 DDDLLGDAYE

-176 IGIHKDHHENIT
+176 IGIHQDLHENIS

-232 ILHGYEYSE
+232 ILHGYECSD
-241 IKQGDT
+241 IQQGDT

-258 TLQTFNY
+258 ALQTFNY

-284 DLFERWGNGVVNSE
+284 DMFERWGNGVVDME

-328 VTGKGACILPHGVLF
+328 ADGKGACILPHGVLF

-377 AACIIILD
+377 PACIIILD
-385 KQDAAERKGIFMID
+385 KQEASDRKGIFMID

-450 NITRYI
+450 NIPRYI
-456 EARDTEVVQN
+456 ETRDTEIVQD

-478 DIEQLSDYWEVL
+478 DIEQLSDYWDAL

-497 VKEQG
+497 VKDQG

-520 HNEDYQTQQATLKHH
+520 DNEDYQTQQATLKHH

-570 NLFGDE
+570 NLFGE
-576 NLLVD
+576 GNLLVD

-613 RPKLKEEKKDKKEK
+613 RPKLKEDKKEK
-627 TEKSEKKM
+627 EM
-635 VPVVVKSWND
+635 VPVVVKTWND
-645 LECELLPVEYIVNR
+645 LESDLLPVEYIVNR
-659 FCKSELEVYDELAAS
+659 FCKSELEACDELSAS
-674 IAFLE
+674 IAFME
-679 NEVDSLMEEND
+679 NEVTSLVEEND
-690 DVFDAKNFEKEKINL
+690 DVFDTKNFEKEKVNL

-714 TKGEELEH
+714 TKGEEQARLI
-722 LMEWLDFQSS
+722 EWLDLQNA
-732 IKAEKAKLKDA
+732 IKAEKAKLKEA
-743 NSKLLSRVKEEYN
+743 NDKLLSRVKEEYD
-756 LLAQNEMRVKNLVKE
+756 LLTQNEMKVKNLVKE

-788 IEQLKSQ
+788 IEQLKGQ
-795 LSAIADRYDQT
+795 LSAISDRYDQT
-806 LPSIDK
+806 LPSIDQ

>member
-1 MAVKKSEL
+1 M
-9 YSSLWESCNQLRGGM
+9 
-24 DASQYKDYV
+24 
-33 LVVLFLKYIS
+33 
-43 DKAKADKDYSLNI
+43 
-56 PEGCTWEDILA
+56 
-67 LRYKSNIGERLNEII
+67 
-82 HQIAEENELTG
+82 
-93 VIDNADF
+93 
-100 NDETKLGKGK
+100 
-110 DKIETLSKL
+110 
-119 VTAFKKN
+119 
-126 ALDFSSNRAG
+126 
-136 DDDILGDAYE
+136 
-146 YLMKNFASESGKSKG
+146 
-161 QFYTPGEVSRVMAKV
+161 
-176 IGIHKDHHENIT
+176 
-188 IYDPTC
+188 
-194 GSGSLLLRALSESLH
+194 
-209 PNNTALFGQE
+209 
-219 KDINNVGMAKMNM
+219 
-232 ILHGYEYSE
+232 
-241 IKQGDT
+241 
-247 LNNPQFLSSPT
+247 
-258 TLQTFNY
+258 
-265 VVANPPFSQKSWLK
+265 
-279 SAKEN
+279 
-284 DLFERWGNGVVNSE
+284 FERWGNGVVDME

-328 VTGKGACILPHGVLF
+328 ADGKGACILPHGVLF

-435 RFVPQEEIEKNDYNL
+435 RFVPQEEIVKNDYNL
-450 NITRYI
+450 NIPRYI
-456 EARDTEVVQN
+456 EARDTEIVQN
-466 IDAHLKGGLPKH
+466 IEAHLKGGLPKH
-478 DIEQLSDYWEVL
+478 DIEQLSDYWEAL
-490 PTLKDEL
+490 LTLKDEL

-520 HNEDYQTQQATLKHH
+520 DNEDYQTQQATLKHH

-549 DLAESSEKPKALI
+549 DLAESSEKPKTLI

-570 NLFGDE
+570 NLFGKG

-613 RPKLKEEKKDKKEK
+613 RPKLKEEKK
-627 TEKSEKKM
+627 EKKM
-635 VPVVVKSWND
+635 VPVVVKTWND
-645 LECELLPVEYIVNR
+645 LESDLLPVEYIVNR
-659 FCKSELEVYDELAAS
+659 FCKSELEACGELSAS
-674 IAFLE
+674 IAFME
-679 NEVDSLMEEND
+679 NEVTSLVEEND
-690 DVFDAKNFEKEKINL
+690 DVFDTKNFEKKKVNL

-714 TKGEELEH
+714 TKGEEQARLI
-722 LMEWLDFQSS
+722 EWIEWQNS
-732 IKAEKAKLKDA
+732 IKAEKVKLKEA
-743 NSKLLSRVKEEYN
+743 NDKLLSCVKEEYE

-795 LSAIADRYDQT
+795 LSAISERYDQT

>member
-43 DKAKADKDYSLNI
+43 DKAKADKDYLLNI
-56 PEGCTWEDILA
+56 PEGCFWEDILA

-82 HQIAEENELTG
+82 HQIAEENDLSG
-93 VIDNADF
+93 VIDTADF
-100 NDETKLGKGK
+100 NDDTKLGKGK
-110 DKIETLSKL
+110 DKVDTLSKL
-119 VTAFKKN
+119 VTAFAKN

-136 DDDILGDAYE
+136 DDDLLGDAYE

-176 IGIHKDHHENIT
+176 IGIHQDLHENIS

-232 ILHGYEYSE
+232 ILHGYECSD
-241 IKQGDT
+241 IQQGDT

-258 TLQTFNY
+258 ALQTFNY

-284 DLFERWGNGVVNSE
+284 DMFERWGNGVVDME

-328 VTGKGACILPHGVLF
+328 ADGKGACILPHGVLF

-377 AACIIILD
+377 PACIIILD
-385 KQDAAERKGIFMID
+385 KQEASDRKGIFMID

-450 NITRYI
+450 NIPRYI
-456 EARDTEVVQN
+456 EARDTEIVQD

-478 DIEQLSDYWEVL
+478 DIEQLSDYWDAL

-497 VKEQG
+497 VKYQG

-520 HNEDYQTQQATLKHH
+520 DNEDYQTQQATLKHH

-570 NLFGDE
+570 NLFGEE

-613 RPKLKEEKKDKKEK
+613 RPKQKEDKKEK
-627 TEKSEKKM
+627 KI
-635 VPVVVKSWND
+635 VPVVVKTWND
-645 LECELLPVEYIVNR
+645 LESDLLPVEYIVNR
-659 FCKSELEVYDELAAS
+659 FCKSELEACDKLSAS
-674 IAFLE
+674 IAFME
-679 NEVDSLMEEND
+679 NEVTSLVEEND
-690 DVFDAKNFEKEKINL
+690 DVFDTKNFEKEKVNL

-714 TKGEELEH
+714 TKGEEQARLI
-722 LMEWLDFQSS
+722 EWLDLQNS
-732 IKAEKAKLKDA
+732 IKAEKAKLKEA
-743 NSKLLSRVKEEYN
+743 NDKLLSCVKEEYE

-788 IEQLKSQ
+788 IEQLNSQ
-795 LSAIADRYDQT
+795 LSAISDRYDQT

>member
-43 DKAKADKDYSLNI
+43 DKAKADKDYLLNI
-56 PEGCTWEDILA
+56 PEGCFWEDILA

-82 HQIAEENELTG
+82 HQIAEENDLSG
-93 VIDNADF
+93 VIDTADF
-100 NDETKLGKGK
+100 NDDTKLGKGK
-110 DKIETLSKL
+110 DKVDTLSKL
-119 VTAFKKN
+119 VTAFTKN

-136 DDDILGDAYE
+136 DDDLLGDAYE

-176 IGIHKDHHENIT
+176 IGIHQDLHENIS

-232 ILHGYEYSE
+232 ILHGYECSD
-241 IKQGDT
+241 IQQGDT

-258 TLQTFNY
+258 ALQTFNY

-284 DLFERWGNGVVNSE
+284 DMFERWGNGVVDME

-328 VTGKGACILPHGVLF
+328 ADGKGACILPHGVLF

-377 AACIIILD
+377 PACIIILD
-385 KQDAAERKGIFMID
+385 KQEASGRKGIFMID

-435 RFVPQEEIEKNDYNL
+435 RFVPQEEIVKNDYNL
-450 NITRYI
+450 NIPRYI
-456 EARDTEVVQN
+456 EARDTEIVQN
-466 IDAHLKGGLPKH
+466 IEAHLKGGLPKH
-478 DIEQLSDYWEVL
+478 DIDQLSDYWDAL

-497 VKEQG
+497 VKDQG
-502 NGYYAWA
+502 NGYYTWA

-520 HNEDYQTQQATLKHH
+520 DNEDYQTQQATLKHH

-549 DLAESSEKPKALI
+549 DLAESSEKPKTLI

-570 NLFGDE
+570 NLFGE
-576 NLLVD
+576 GKLLVD

-613 RPKLKEEKKDKKEK
+613 RPKQKEDKK
-627 TEKSEKKM
+627 EKKM
-635 VPVVVKSWND
+635 VPVVVKTWND
-645 LECELLPVEYIVNR
+645 LESDLLPVEYIVNR
-659 FCKSELEVYDELAAS
+659 FCKSELEACEELSAS
-674 IAFLE
+674 IAFME
-679 NEVDSLMEEND
+679 NEVANLVEEND
-690 DVFDAKNFEKEKINL
+690 DVFDAKNFEKEKVNL

-714 TKGEELEH
+714 TVREELEH
-722 LMEWLDFQSS
+722 LMEWLDLQNS
-732 IKAEKAKLKDA
+732 IKVEKAKLKEA
-743 NSKLLSRVKEEYN
+743 NDKLLCRVKEEYD
-756 LLAQNEMRVKNLVKE
+756 LLAQNEMKVKNLVKE

-795 LSAIADRYDQT
+795 LSAISDRYDQT

>member
-43 DKAKADKDYSLNI
+43 DKAKADKDYLLNI
-56 PEGCTWEDILA
+56 PEGCFWEDILA

-82 HQIAEENELTG
+82 HQIAEENELSG
-93 VIDNADF
+93 VIDTADF
-100 NDETKLGKGK
+100 NDDTKLGKGK
-110 DKIETLSKL
+110 DKVDTLSKL
-119 VTAFKKN
+119 VTAFTKN

-136 DDDILGDAYE
+136 DDDLLGDAYE

-176 IGIHKDHHENIT
+176 IGIHQDLHENIS

-232 ILHGYEYSE
+232 ILHGYECSD
-241 IKQGDT
+241 IQQGDT

-258 TLQTFNY
+258 ALQTFNY

-284 DLFERWGNGVVNSE
+284 DMFERWGNGVVDME

-328 VTGKGACILPHGVLF
+328 ADGKGACILPHGVLF

-377 AACIIILD
+377 PACIIILD
-385 KQDAAERKGIFMID
+385 KQEASDRKGIFMID

-450 NITRYI
+450 NIPRYI
-456 EARDTEVVQN
+456 EARDTEIVQD

-478 DIEQLSDYWEVL
+478 DIEQLSDYWDAL

-497 VKEQG
+497 VKYQG

-520 HNEDYQTQQATLKHH
+520 DNEDYQTQQATLKHH

-570 NLFGDE
+570 NLFGE
-576 NLLVD
+576 GNLLVD

-613 RPKLKEEKKDKKEK
+613 RPKLKEDKK
-627 TEKSEKKM
+627 EKKM
-635 VPVVVKSWND
+635 VPVVVKTWND
-645 LECELLPVEYIVNR
+645 LESDLLPVEYIVNR
-659 FCKSELEVYDELAAS
+659 FCKSKLEACDELSAS
-674 IAFLE
+674 IAFME
-679 NEVDSLMEEND
+679 NEVTSLVEEND
-690 DVFDAKNFEKEKINL
+690 DVFDTKNFEKEKVNL

-714 TKGEELEH
+714 TKGEEQARLI
-722 LMEWLDFQSS
+722 EWIEWQNS
-732 IKAEKAKLKDA
+732 IKAEKAKLKEA
-743 NSKLLSRVKEEYN
+743 NDKLLSRVKEEYE

-783 ELSRS
+783 ELRRS
-788 IEQLKSQ
+788 IELLKSQ
-795 LSAIADRYDQT
+795 LSAISDRYDQT

>member
-43 DKAKADKDYSLNI
+43 DKAKADKDYLLNI
-56 PEGCTWEDILA
+56 PEGCFWEDILA

-82 HQIAEENELTG
+82 HQIAEENDLSG
-93 VIDNADF
+93 VIDTADF
-100 NDETKLGKGK
+100 NDDTKLGKGK
-110 DKIETLSKL
+110 DKVDTLSKL
-119 VTAFKKN
+119 VTAFTKN

-136 DDDILGDAYE
+136 DDDLLGDAYE

-176 IGIHKDHHENIT
+176 IGIHQNLHENIS

-232 ILHGYEYSE
+232 ILHGYECSD
-241 IKQGDT
+241 IQQGDT

-258 TLQTFNY
+258 ALQTFNY
-265 VVANPPFSQKSWLK
+265 VVANPPFSQ
-279 SAKEN
+279 N
-284 DLFERWGNGVVNSE
+284 ME

-328 VTGKGACILPHGVLF
+328 ADGKGACILPHGVLF

-377 AACIIILD
+377 PACIIILD
-385 KQDAAERKGIFMID
+385 KQEASDRKGIFMID

-450 NITRYI
+450 NIPRYI
-456 EARDTEVVQN
+456 EARDTEIVQD

-478 DIEQLSDYWEVL
+478 DIEQLSDYWKAL

-497 VKEQG
+497 VKYQG

-509 VSREQIDGIIN
+509 VSRELIGGIIN
-520 HNEDYQTQQATLKHH
+520 DNEDYQTQQATLKHH

-549 DLAESSEKPKALI
+549 NLAESSEKPKTLI

-570 NLFGDE
+570 NLFGE
-576 NLLVD
+576 GNLLVD

-613 RPKLKEEKKDKKEK
+613 RPKQKEDKK
-627 TEKSEKKM
+627 EKKM
-635 VPVVVKSWND
+635 VPVVVKTWND
-645 LECELLPVEYIVNR
+645 LESDLLPVEYIVNR
-659 FCKSELEVYDELAAS
+659 FCKSELEACNELSAS
-674 IAFLE
+674 IAFME
-679 NEVDSLMEEND
+679 NEVTSLVEEND
-690 DVFDAKNFEKEKINL
+690 DVFDTKHFEKEKINL

-714 TKGEELEH
+714 TKGEEQEH
-722 LMEWLDFQSS
+722 LMEWIELQNS
-732 IKAEKAKLKDA
+732 IKVEKVKLKEA
-743 NSKLLSRVKEEYN
+743 NDKLLSCVKEEYE

-795 LSAIADRYDQT
+795 LSAISERYDQT

>member
-43 DKAKADKDYSLNI
+43 DKAKADKDYLLNI
-56 PEGCTWEDILA
+56 PEGCFWEDILA

-82 HQIAEENELTG
+82 HQIAEENDLSG
-93 VIDNADF
+93 VIDTADF
-100 NDETKLGKGK
+100 NDDTKLGKGK
-110 DKIETLSKL
+110 DKVDTLSKL
-119 VTAFKKN
+119 VTAFTKN

-136 DDDILGDAYE
+136 DDDLLGDAYE

-176 IGIHKDHHENIT
+176 IGIHQDLHENIS

-232 ILHGYEYSE
+232 ILHGYECSD
-241 IKQGDT
+241 IQQGDT

-258 TLQTFNY
+258 ALQTFNY

-284 DLFERWGNGVVNSE
+284 DMFERWGNGVVDME

-328 VTGKGACILPHGVLF
+328 ADGKGACILPHGVLF

-377 AACIIILD
+377 PACIIILD
-385 KQDAAERKGIFMID
+385 KQEASDRKGIFMID

-450 NITRYI
+450 NIPRYI
-456 EARDTEVVQN
+456 EARDTEIVQN
-466 IDAHLKGGLPKH
+466 IEAHLKGGLPKH
-478 DIEQLSDYWEVL
+478 DIDQLSDYWEAL

-497 VKEQG
+497 VKYQG

-520 HNEDYQTQQATLKHH
+520 DNEDYQTQQATLKHH

-549 DLAESSEKPKALI
+549 NLAESSEKPKTLI

-570 NLFGDE
+570 NLFGE
-576 NLLVD
+576 GNLLVD

-613 RPKLKEEKKDKKEK
+613 RPKQKEDKK
-627 TEKSEKKM
+627 EKKM
-635 VPVVVKSWND
+635 VPVVVKTWND
-645 LECELLPVEYIVNR
+645 LESDLLPVEYIVNR
-659 FCKSELEVYDELAAS
+659 FCKSELEACDELSAS
-674 IAFLE
+674 IAFME
-679 NEVDSLMEEND
+679 NEVTSLVEEND
-690 DVFDAKNFEKEKINL
+690 DVFDTKNFEKEKVNL

-714 TKGEELEH
+714 TKGEEQARLI
-722 LMEWLDFQSS
+722 EWIEWQNS
-732 IKAEKAKLKDA
+732 IKAEKAKLKEA
-743 NSKLLSRVKEEYN
+743 NDKLLSRVKEEYD
-756 LLAQNEMRVKNLVKE
+756 LLAQNKMKVKNLVKE

-795 LSAIADRYDQT
+795 LSAISDRYDQT

>member
-43 DKAKADKDYSLNI
+43 DKAKADKDYLLNI
-56 PEGCTWEDILA
+56 PEGCFWEDILA

-82 HQIAEENELTG
+82 HQIAEENELSG
-93 VIDNADF
+93 VIDTADF
-100 NDETKLGKGK
+100 NDDAKLGKGK
-110 DKIETLSKL
+110 DKVDTLSKL
-119 VTAFKKN
+119 VTAFTKN

-136 DDDILGDAYE
+136 DDDLLGDAYE

-176 IGIHKDHHENIT
+176 IGIHQDLHENIS

-232 ILHGYEYSE
+232 ILHGYECSD
-241 IKQGDT
+241 IQQGDT

-258 TLQTFNY
+258 ALQTFNY

-284 DLFERWGNGVVNSE
+284 DMFERWGNGVVDME

-305 SIGVPPEKN
+305 SIGAPPEKN

-328 VTGKGACILPHGVLF
+328 ADGKGACILPHGVLF

-377 AACIIILD
+377 PACIIILD
-385 KQDAAERKGIFMID
+385 KQEASDRKGIFMID

-450 NITRYI
+450 NIPRYI
-456 EARDTEVVQN
+456 EARDTEIVQD

-478 DIEQLSDYWEVL
+478 DIEQLSDYWKAL

-497 VKEQG
+497 VKNQG
-502 NGYYAWA
+502 NGYYTWA

-520 HNEDYQTQQATLKHH
+520 DNEDYQTLQATLKHH

-540 MEQWQETIY
+540 MELWQETIY
-549 DLAESSEKPKALI
+549 GLAESSEKPKDLI

-570 NLFGDE
+570 NLFGE
-576 NLLVD
+576 GNLLVD

-613 RPKLKEEKKDKKEK
+613 RPKLKEDKK
-627 TEKSEKKM
+627 EKKM
-635 VPVVVKSWND
+635 VPVVVKTWND
-645 LECELLPVEYIVNR
+645 LESDLLPVEYIVNR
-659 FCKSELEVYDELAAS
+659 FCKSELEACDELSAS
-674 IAFLE
+674 IAFME

-705 ASVKKRAKV
+705 ASVKKRVKV

-743 NSKLLSRVKEEYN
+743 NSNLLSRVKEEYE

-788 IEQLKSQ
+788 VEQLKSQ
-795 LSAIADRYDQT
+795 LSAISDRYDQT

-822 AHLAQMGFV
+822 AHLTQMGFV

>member
-43 DKAKADKDYSLNI
+43 DKAKADKDYLLNI
-56 PEGCTWEDILA
+56 PEGCFWEDILA

-82 HQIAEENELTG
+82 HQIAEDNDLSG
-93 VIDNADF
+93 VIDTADF
-100 NDETKLGKGK
+100 NDDTKLGKGK
-110 DKIETLSKL
+110 DKVDTLSKL
-119 VTAFKKN
+119 VTAFTKN

-136 DDDILGDAYE
+136 DDDLLGDAYE

-176 IGIHKDHHENIT
+176 IGIHQDLHENIS

-232 ILHGYEYSE
+232 ILHGYECSD
-241 IKQGDT
+241 IQQGDT

-258 TLQTFNY
+258 ALQTFNY

-284 DLFERWGNGVVNSE
+284 DMFERWGNGVVDME

-328 VTGKGACILPHGVLF
+328 ADGKGACILPHGVLF

-377 AACIIILD
+377 PACIIILD
-385 KQDAAERKGIFMID
+385 KQEASDRKGIFMID

-450 NITRYI
+450 NIPRYI
-456 EARDTEVVQN
+456 EARDTEIVQN

-478 DIEQLSDYWEVL
+478 DIEQLSDYWDAL

-497 VKEQG
+497 VKNQG

-520 HNEDYQTQQATLKHH
+520 DNEDYQTQQATLKHH

-549 DLAESSEKPKALI
+549 NLAESSEKPKTLI

-570 NLFGDE
+570 NLFGE
-576 NLLVD
+576 GNLLVD

-587 QLMNYWAETMQDDVY
+587 QLMNFWAETMQDDVY

-613 RPKLKEEKKDKKEK
+613 RPKLKEDKK
-627 TEKSEKKM
+627 EKKM
-635 VPVVVKSWND
+635 VPVVVKTWND
-645 LECELLPVEYIVNR
+645 LESDLLPVEYIVNR
-659 FCKSELEVYDELAAS
+659 FCKSELEACDELSAS
-674 IAFLE
+674 IAFME
-679 NEVDSLMEEND
+679 NEVTSLVEEND
-690 DVFDAKNFEKEKINL
+690 DVFDTKNFEKEKVNL

-714 TKGEELEH
+714 TKGEEQARLI
-722 LMEWLDFQSS
+722 EWIEWQNS
-732 IKAEKAKLKDA
+732 IKAEKAKLKEA
-743 NSKLLSRVKEEYN
+743 NDKLLSRVKEEYE

-788 IEQLKSQ
+788 IELLKSQ
-795 LSAIADRYDQT
+795 LSAISDRYDQT

>member
-43 DKAKADKDYSLNI
+43 DKAKADKDYLLNI
-56 PEGCTWEDILA
+56 PEGCFWEDILA

-82 HQIAEENELTG
+82 HQIAEENDLSG
-93 VIDNADF
+93 VIDTADF
-100 NDETKLGKGK
+100 NDDTKLGKGK
-110 DKIETLSKL
+110 DKVDTLSKL
-119 VTAFKKN
+119 VTAFTKN

-136 DDDILGDAYE
+136 DDDLLGDAYE

-176 IGIHKDHHENIT
+176 IGIHQDLHENIS

-232 ILHGYEYSE
+232 ILHGYECSD
-241 IKQGDT
+241 IQQGDT

-258 TLQTFNY
+258 ALQTFNY

-284 DLFERWGNGVVNSE
+284 DMFERWGNGVVDME

-328 VTGKGACILPHGVLF
+328 ADGKGACILPHGVLF

-377 AACIIILD
+377 PACIIILD
-385 KQDAAERKGIFMID
+385 KQEASDRKGIFMID

-450 NITRYI
+450 NIPRYI
-456 EARDTEVVQN
+456 EARDTEIVQN
-466 IDAHLKGGLPKH
+466 IEAHLKGGLPKH
-478 DIEQLSDYWEVL
+478 DIEQLSDYWDAL

-497 VKEQG
+497 VKYQG

-520 HNEDYQTQQATLKHH
+520 DNEDYQTQQATLKHH

-570 NLFGDE
+570 NLFGE
-576 NLLVD
+576 GNLLVD

-613 RPKLKEEKKDKKEK
+613 RPKQKEDKK
-627 TEKSEKKM
+627 EKKM
-635 VPVVVKSWND
+635 VPVVVKTWND
-645 LECELLPVEYIVNR
+645 LESDLLPVEYIVNR
-659 FCKSELEVYDELAAS
+659 FCKSELEACDKLSAS
-674 IAFLE
+674 IAFME
-679 NEVDSLMEEND
+679 NEVTSLVEEND
-690 DVFDAKNFEKEKINL
+690 DVFDTKNFEKEKVNL

-714 TKGEELEH
+714 TKGEEQARLI
-722 LMEWLDFQSS
+722 EWLDLQNS
-732 IKAEKAKLKDA
+732 IKAEKAKLKEA
-743 NSKLLSRVKEEYN
+743 NDKLLSCVKEEYE

-788 IEQLKSQ
+788 IEQLNSQ
-795 LSAIADRYDQT
+795 LSAISDRYDQT